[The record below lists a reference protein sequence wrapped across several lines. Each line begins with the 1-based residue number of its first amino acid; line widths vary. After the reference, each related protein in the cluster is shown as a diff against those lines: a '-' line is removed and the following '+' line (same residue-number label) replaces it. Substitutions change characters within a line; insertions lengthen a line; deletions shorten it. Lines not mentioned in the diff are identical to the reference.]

1 MELLILFTDYYFAT
15 KAEQV
20 LQAEGIKLRLIPTPP
35 ILNNTCGLCILVKP
49 YDGDED
55 VRMEIK
61 KQILQLL
68 KGANISHSG
77 FYRYNRSTQECEK
90 LT

>member
-20 LQAEGIKLRLIPTPP
+20 LQAEGVKLSLIPTPP
-35 ILNNTCGLCILVKP
+35 ILNNTCGLCILIRP
-49 YDGDED
+49 YDDDEGICL
-55 VRMEIK
+55 EIK
-61 KQILQLL
+61 NKILQIL
-68 KGANISHSG
+68 KGANVSHSG